1 MRRRGSAGKAGFT
14 LLELVLALALVS
26 LLLTGLNTFLFS
38 MGELWGRNTD
48 VRLFEQH
55 VRAVTRFLE
64 GEIRQAAL
72 PPSVRSPSGS
82 ALGSAVA
89 PGAAAPAPAPSPAA
103 GSAPAVPITVEE
115 IRPQAGAREKLLT
128 YDLPGGSRILNW
140 PDRPLPEVVCS
151 WQVRSGEGLVFL
163 WHSRLE
169 KEFENDPPR
178 ETVVTPLV
186 TGLRY
191 EYFDPET
198 SRWSIESQL
207 KQDNQ
212 GVAMTPQRVRLTFT
226 YGKLTR
232 ESVLTLPVPGQG
244 LPAF

>member
-1 MRRRGSAGKAGFT
+1 MRTGRSRRRAGFT

-26 LLLTGLNTFLFS
+26 LLLVGLNTFLFS

-72 PPSVRSPSGS
+72 PPSVRTPS
-82 ALGSAVA
+82 
-89 PGAAAPAPAPSPAA
+89 APSPAVAA
-103 GSAPAVPITVEE
+103 GAPAGAPGAPVAAAGGASTVPITVEE
-115 IRPQAGAREKLLT
+115 IRPQGGATEKLLT
-128 YDLPGGSRILNW
+128 YDLPGGSRIFNW

-198 SRWSIESQL
+198 NRWTIESQL

-212 GVAMTPQRVRLTFT
+212 GAAMTPQRVRLMFA